1 MAEALNRLFGCT
13 TVLLSSSK
21 ASDAKESGS
30 SSLKE
35 KASLSS
41 DALPSEMGIGFRC
54 VADMAT
60 LIRNEGEGRKEF
72 EYVKSIYNSVN
83 YFSR

>member
-1 MAEALNRLFGCT
+1 M
-13 TVLLSSSK
+13 LLSSSK

-35 KASLSS
+35 NTSLSS
-41 DALPSEMGIGFRC
+41 DALPSAMGIGFKC

-60 LIRNEGEGRKEF
+60 LIRNEEKGNKKTK
-72 EYVKSIYNSVN
+72 YVF
-83 YFSR
+83 YFCE